1 FRSQGGK
8 DRILRKFLSI
18 SQSDEKTAI
27 SCLNANNWKL
37 ESSLEF
43 FYNRYSKILSDNKIE
58 ELYQRYC
65 GLLDSEHPDRILAT
79 GMERFIVTDLKLNP
93 ASRLVLILAWKFGAR
108 TQGEFTK
115 DEFFHGLHALE
126 CDSIESLQKRLP
138 TLESEIEKPD
148 AFKSLYT
155 FTFGFANVDR
165 FNAKSLRIDDA
176 IAYMDLLLRGRFVH
190 LDLWFKFLR
199 ASLLTNND
207 FLLFSF
213 NEKNQ
218 SAISKDT
225 WDLLLAFAKTI
236 APDFS
241 DYDIEGDYDHIS
253 WERRGKVIPIGAWD
267 LRNKSYE
274 LASYYT
280 GLHIFDQVHRW
291 CIDRKGSFETY
302 KKSLGA
308 WPVLIDEFVEWARPY
323 GYVLRVL
330 LFANCHRSSIDNY
343 VRLDSLL
350 VFRTQIYR
358 QAQALLRK
366 SANVN
371 ANNKRGFTPLHMA
384 SGQGHQRIL
393 CTLTD
398 AGARWNVRASQKGI
412 VPLNCTTSGSSV
424 RINRFITASSFLN
437 STFIK
442 MTLKLDLT
450 NLSL

>member
-1 FRSQGGK
+1 FRPQGGK

-43 FYNRYSKILSDNKIE
+43 FYNRYSKILNDNKIE

-65 GLLDSEHPDRILAT
+65 EFDFTVAGFVPLSDSEHPDRILAT

-176 IAYMDLLLRGRFVH
+176 IAYMDLLLRGRF
-190 LDLWFKFLR
+190 
-199 ASLLTNND
+199 
-207 FLLFSF
+207 
-213 NEKNQ
+213 EKNQ
-218 SAISKDT
+218 AAISKDT
-225 WDLLLAFAKTI
+225 WDLLLAFARTI

-241 DYDIEGDYDHIS
+241 DYDVEGTFS
-253 WERRGKVIPIGAWD
+253 
-267 LRNKSYE
+267 
-274 LASYYT
+274 
-280 GLHIFDQVHRW
+280 
-291 CIDRKGSFETY
+291 
-302 KKSLGA
+302 
-308 WPVLIDEFVEWARPY
+308 
-323 GYVLRVL
+323 
-330 LFANCHRSSIDNY
+330 
-343 VRLDSLL
+343 
-350 VFRTQIYR
+350 
-358 QAQALLRK
+358 
-366 SANVN
+366 
-371 ANNKRGFTPLHMA
+371 
-384 SGQGHQRIL
+384 
-393 CTLTD
+393 
-398 AGARWNVRASQKGI
+398 
-412 VPLNCTTSGSSV
+412 
-424 RINRFITASSFLN
+424 N
-437 STFIK
+437 SC
-442 MTLKLDLT
+442 
-450 NLSL
+450 

>member
-1 FRSQGGK
+1 MEKFRPQGGK

-43 FYNRYSKILSDNKIE
+43 FYNRYSKILNDNKIE

-65 GLLDSEHPDRILAT
+65 DSEHPDRILAT

-199 ASLLTNND
+199 
-207 FLLFSF
+207 
-213 NEKNQ
+213 EKNQ
-218 SAISKDT
+218 AAISKDT
-225 WDLLLAFAKTI
+225 WDLLLAFARTI

-241 DYDIEGDYDHIS
+241 DYDVE
-253 WERRGKVIPIGAWD
+253 
-267 LRNKSYE
+267 
-274 LASYYT
+274 
-280 GLHIFDQVHRW
+280 
-291 CIDRKGSFETY
+291 
-302 KKSLGA
+302 GA

-323 GYVLRVL
+323 
-330 LFANCHRSSIDNY
+330 I
-343 VRLDSLL
+343 
-350 VFRTQIYR
+350 I
-358 QAQALLRK
+358 
-366 SANVN
+366 
-371 ANNKRGFTPLHMA
+371 
-384 SGQGHQRIL
+384 SG
-393 CTLTD
+393 
-398 AGARWNVRASQKGI
+398 AK
-412 VPLNCTTSGSSV
+412 
-424 RINRFITASSFLN
+424 
-437 STFIK
+437 
-442 MTLKLDLT
+442 
-450 NLSL
+450 